1 LNRARID
8 LVPPTLQVAEMSR
21 TKTFAL
27 PAEKIVRLVPPQ
39 GHCFA
44 TDMITVH
51 GRMVGYMYRE
61 SPDNDSDSGWRF
73 FAGDEAQE
81 YIDDPEN
88 LNLYDVNTIVNYD
101 REIIPY
107 LAEPIGS
114 AYERD
119 TTSGAFRKVQP
130 PRTEE

>member
-1 LNRARID
+1 
-8 LVPPTLQVAEMSR
+8 MSR

-51 GRMVGYMYRE
+51 GRRVGYMYRE
-61 SPDNDSDSGWRF
+61 TPDNDSDSGWRF
-73 FAGDEAQE
+73 FAGDETQE
-81 YIDDPEN
+81 YLEAPDN
-88 LNLYDVNTIVNYD
+88 LSVYDVNTIANHD
-101 REIIPY
+101 REIIRY
-107 LAEPIGS
+107 LAEPVGS

-119 TTSGAFRKVQP
+119 TISGDFRKVP
-130 PRTEE
+130 PPEAED